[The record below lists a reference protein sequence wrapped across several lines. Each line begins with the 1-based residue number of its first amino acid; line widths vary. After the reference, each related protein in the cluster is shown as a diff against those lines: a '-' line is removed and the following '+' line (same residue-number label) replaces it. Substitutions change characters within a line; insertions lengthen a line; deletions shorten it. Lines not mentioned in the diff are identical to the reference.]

1 MPASTVEGEA
11 VEEIH
16 RDAILEIVNVAIGRA
31 AAALSEMV
39 DDQIELTVPAL
50 SFLDRNQTT
59 DRLNLMTGKQATA
72 VSQRFSGTIAGDALL
87 VFPERQ
93 SLELVRTL
101 LRDETDLDTLTELE
115 QDALKEVGNVI
126 LNTVLSSFSNQLGAD
141 LDANL
146 PEITSGSNEE
156 ILDLAHAPKA
166 GEPLIMFIEVA
177 FEVEGANI
185 QGYVVIV
192 LDVGAGR
199 ELTQLIDAYLAGLTA

>member
-156 ILDLAHAPKA
+156 
-166 GEPLIMFIEVA
+166 G
-177 FEVEGANI
+177 
-185 QGYVVIV
+185 
-192 LDVGAGR
+192 
-199 ELTQLIDAYLAGLTA
+199 